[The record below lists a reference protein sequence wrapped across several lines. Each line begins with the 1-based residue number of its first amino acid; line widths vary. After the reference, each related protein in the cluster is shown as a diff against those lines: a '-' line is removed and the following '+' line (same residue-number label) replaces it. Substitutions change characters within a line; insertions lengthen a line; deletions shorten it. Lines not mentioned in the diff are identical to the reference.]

1 MLATEFAIGRTSEG
15 AMSQTYLAGPIE
27 RLRRSWRRA
36 RERWRTIDELAAC
49 PANELRRI
57 AADVGVSGEQLYGLS
72 RNPTGPSELL
82 PQRLRLLGID
92 ADYVRQAMPTTFRD
106 LARVCA
112 ACQSARR
119 CRRDLNRGDAQSGQD
134 SYCLNGLSIDAL
146 TLNTDHHKLPGETR
160 RAACN
165 GG

>member
-1 MLATEFAIGRTSEG
+1 MTQDYVSGT
-15 AMSQTYLAGPIE
+15 IE
-27 RLRRSWRRA
+27 RLRRSWRRT
-36 RERWRTIDELAAC
+36 RERWRSIDELAAC

-119 CRRDLNRGDAQSGQD
+119 CRRDLSRGDAQTGQEN
-134 SYCLNGLSIDAL
+134 YCLNGLSIDAL
-146 TLNTDHHKLPGETR
+146 TLNKDNHKLPGETR